1 MPVVFIE
8 KFHKLDISSPAQL
21 DCLLEQRPTEVAGD
35 HGVAVGVN
43 HDDGDRHQ
51 RQLLVRDKVHL
62 GPGSEQP
69 GEDRAG
75 QDGGPGFGPGV
86 TVELVRQVVEGRLQ
100 DEGTESAWER
110 ETTCEAT
117 AEPRLW
123 PHTRIGLDTCL
134 FSLSQ
139 ARTVSTSVTTV
150 STVIRPDHT
159 ESPKPL

>member
-100 DEGTESAWER
+100 DEGTESALGAGDDMR
-110 ETTCEAT
+110 SHSGAETVAPHQDR
-117 AEPRLW
+117 AGHLPVLPEPGQD
-123 PHTRIGLDTCL
+123 GLHVGHHGVHGD
-134 FSLSQ
+134 Q
-139 ARTVSTSVTTV
+139 A
-150 STVIRPDHT
+150 
-159 ESPKPL
+159 